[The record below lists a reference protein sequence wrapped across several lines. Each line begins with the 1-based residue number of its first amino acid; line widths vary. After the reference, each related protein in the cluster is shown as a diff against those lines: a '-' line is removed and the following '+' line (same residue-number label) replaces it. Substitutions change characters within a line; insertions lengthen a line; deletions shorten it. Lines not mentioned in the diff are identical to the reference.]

1 MALLRGLNV
10 AKAMIDVDN
19 AAQSLANLGL
29 RISDLDLLRNT
40 RRDFELNVFD
50 FHQISGLVDN
60 QTRLF
65 SSQKVSSNS
74 AKAQV
79 SPMKEVDATQDY
91 NLAINDRL
99 IAGAIKYSY
108 IDFINPNLVPIDG
121 ITGVT
126 APNTFTGSG
135 LLVSSLGGVNYTLAV
150 GDTIRVVD
158 TGSDLNDGDY
168 TVSSVSDTQIVVS
181 GLNAS
186 GNVTDASKFGAGG
199 SITISCVK
207 EWPKKSADISTSRVS
222 SWSPIGDPNP
232 DDYITYGAELVA
244 DGEYL
249 SLTQLG
255 LTELPVEKRYRAEL
269 PTHSIKLNVNGAQVD
284 FPVMKGIPLEFE
296 LSGVSY
302 IGTNVSVTRTSNLA
316 TLQDSVGTI
325 PFTFRFDNLTANQNP
340 IVKDLVAST
349 SKQYLRQGG
358 FLSTSRYKGQIY
370 YPPKYIGSLQLD
382 SLKLKA
388 FPFIKME
395 NLAELRLNRNS
406 FKVVPDLKFIAPNL
420 TRIEMDNNDL
430 WTGYNYLEDL
440 GLESLEGVYTATETT
455 VDDDLLQIVSQA
467 QIDRLPQSI
476 ERVIMRNCFKGN
488 ISINYESLPNIKE
501 FLINST
507 NNDVGT
513 PRITSQ
519 GESPRGPDPSIMREF
534 NPSLPTTYAVSGGVA
549 TFTINAHGFAND
561 DIVKYN
567 FHAHHDPGDAA
578 ITDYVGVDNMGSA
591 LSGLTGGGTYK
602 VHSVTDNTFK
612 LKNTNDSAITSGAY
626 SSNGRL
632 HSFVKWDTSTN
643 DIYLEPGVG
652 IEKETLQEAEYRFL
666 SRHLANSPNLTDLT
680 ISDVPI
686 QSLNRTPYA
695 TRTGAAGDANRV
707 KSNNDRKLYF
717 KSKNIT
723 NINIYETNHNL
734 DIDFSNNTSLTHLR
748 LNHIRPDRYYNNA
761 NRTINS
767 SQFSGCNNMTY
778 IYIRK
783 LGYGSPEGSQ
793 RARGDLSAIG
803 QGKPNLTHLILS
815 YNVGIKY
822 KLNDNSFSGNNNKLY
837 YYADYQSSYNW
848 GRPYN
853 AGFGSDYW
861 GVSGQTLRTGL
872 AFDPVKGRMRYLI
885 AYYVRNTS
893 GRFINRDDPNNVY
906 RVPVESMSNIE
917 YIRYSHSAA
926 YGEFPSLSG
935 KRFLRTVL
943 CNENKGINLPR
954 VTQSL
959 GPGAKYEISNQL
971 TNGNVNALSLIN
983 AYGQMYSK
991 EYQDFGWSPN
1001 TAESTIVPW
1010 GSGTHGTE
1018 PQSGEHLIY
1027 QHTSVDNVTPG
1038 LYYRIEELGT
1048 MTKAQWENLGWVANS
1063 PQPSY
1068 YHRIRG
1074 VAEGSVYENNTG
1086 ANPAVGDFFLVPDDK
1101 TTLNRVHL
1109 RYMNTGTQYRVVR
1122 VGPTNAPWSS
1132 RGGTRAYGTVFTASS
1147 SSTYSTYYGAIAEKT
1162 SYSNLGGTQGGKVSR
1177 ATDNL
1182 QNAMINLGFFS
1193 TLGNMANMTKL
1204 NNFEIDNNS
1213 FYGNFP
1219 SMVASIMTLFKIQH
1233 NHFTGDVPD
1242 LSSCLKVKK
1251 AHMSHNEFSSYLPES
1266 FRFNIELTD
1275 IELDHNRLPASVA
1288 GALFDDLYEV
1298 STPNA
1303 VTPRKNINVY
1313 LRNQKGF
1320 EQFASN
1326 NYLDGNG
1333 KAVRLSVR
1341 ALQDIPGSD
1350 SGDPNHPYSKYL
1362 ALISSTYNWNI
1373 DIDET

>member
-19 AAQSLANLGL
+19 ASQSLANLGL

-74 AKAQV
+74 AKSQV
-79 SPMKEVDATQDY
+79 VPMKEVDATQDY

-126 APNTFTGSG
+126 APNTITGSG
-135 LLVSSLGGVNYTLAV
+135 LLASSLGGVNYTLVA

-158 TGSDLNDGDY
+158 TGSDLADGDY

-186 GNVTDASKFGAGG
+186 GDVTDASKFGAGG

-232 DDYITYGAELVA
+232 DDYITYGAELVV

-302 IGTNVSVTRTSNLA
+302 IGTNVSVTRTSNLS
-316 TLQDSVGTI
+316 TLQDAQGTI
-325 PFTFRFDNLTANQNP
+325 PFTFRFDNLTNTNQNP
-340 IVKDLVAST
+340 IVKDLVATT
-349 SKQYLRQGG
+349 SRQYLRQGG
-358 FLSTSRYKGQIY
+358 FLATSRYRGQIY

-382 SLKLKA
+382 SLKLKE

-395 NLAELRLNRNS
+395 NLSELKLNNNS

-440 GLESLEGVYTATETT
+440 GLEYLEGLYTATETT
-455 VDDDLLQIVSQA
+455 VDDALLQVVSQA

-476 ERVIMRNCFKGN
+476 ESVVMRNCFKGN
-488 ISINYESLPNIKE
+488 ININYESLPNIKE
-501 FLINST
+501 FLINTT
-507 NNDVGT
+507 NNDTGT
-513 PRITSQ
+513 PKITSE
-519 GESPRGPDPSIMREF
+519 GESPRGPDPSNMKVF
-534 NPSLPTTYAVSGGVA
+534 DPSSTNGYVVNSGVG
-549 TFTINAHGFAND
+549 TFKITAHGFAND
-561 DIVKYN
+561 DIVKYD
-567 FHAHHDPGDAA
+567 FHAYHAPGDDA
-578 ITDYVGVDNMGSA
+578 IANYVGVDNMGSA

-602 VHSVTDNTFK
+602 VHSVTDDTFK
-612 LKNTNDSAITSGAY
+612 LKNTNDSAITSGGY
-626 SSNGRL
+626 SSNGTL

-652 IEKETLQEAEYRFL
+652 IEKETLQEARYRFM
-666 SRHLANSPNLTDLT
+666 SRHLANSPNLTDVT

-686 QSLNRTPYA
+686 QSLNKTPYA
-695 TRTGAAGDANRV
+695 TRTGVAGDANRV

-723 NINIYETNHNL
+723 RINIYETKHNL
-734 DIDFSNNTSLTHLR
+734 DIDFSDNTNLTFLSLDT
-748 LNHIRPDRYYNNA
+748 IKPDRYYTTA
-761 NRTINS
+761 NRTLNA
-767 SQFSGCNNMTY
+767 SQFSGCNNITN
-778 IYIRK
+778 ISFDR
-783 LGYGSPEGSQ
+783 LGYGSPEGNQ
-793 RARGDLSAIG
+793 RARGDISAIG
-803 QGKPNLTHLILS
+803 QGKPNLAKFLLT
-815 YNVGIKY
+815 YNVGLKY

-837 YYADYQSSYNW
+837 YYGDYQTSYNL

-861 GVSGQTLRTGL
+861 GVSGETLRTGL
-872 AFDPVKGRMRYLI
+872 AFDPVKTRIRYLI
-885 AYYVRNTS
+885 AYYVKNTA

-906 RVPVESMSNIE
+906 RVPVESMTNIE
-917 YIRYSHSAA
+917 YLRYSHSAA

-935 KRFLRTVL
+935 KTKLRTVL
-943 CNENKGINLPR
+943 CNENKTTNLPYGL
-954 VTQSL
+954 QSL
-959 GPGAKYEISNQL
+959 APNARYQATRINNITAISLLN
-971 TNGNVNALSLIN
+971 I
-983 AYGQMYSK
+983 YGRMYSK
-991 EYQDFGWSPN
+991 EFEDFGWSPN

-1018 PQSGEHLIY
+1018 PQNEEHLIY

-1038 LYYRIEELGT
+1038 LYYQIQELGT

-1068 YHRIRG
+1068 YGRIRG
-1074 VAEGSVYENNTG
+1074 VAENGVYENTTG
-1086 ANPAVGDFFLVPDDK
+1086 ANPAVGDFFLVPESK
-1101 TTLNRVHL
+1101 TNLNRVHL
-1109 RYMNTGTQYRVVR
+1109 RYLSNGTQYRVVR
-1122 VGPTNAPWSS
+1122 IGPSTAPWDS
-1132 RGGTRAYGTVFTASS
+1132 RGGTRAYGSVFTASG
-1147 SSTYSTYYGAIAEKT
+1147 SSTYSTGSGAIAEKT

-1177 ATDNL
+1177 AGDTGQRCL
-1182 QNAMINLGFFS
+1182 INLGFFS
-1193 TLGNMANMTKL
+1193 TLGNMGNMTKL
-1204 NNFEIDNNS
+1204 NDFQINNNS

-1219 SMVASIMTLFKIQH
+1219 TIVAPIMTMFKITD
-1233 NHFTGDVPD
+1233 NHFTGDIPD
-1242 LSSCLKVKK
+1242 FSSCLKIKQ
-1251 AHMSHNEFSSYLPES
+1251 AEMSHNEFSSYSPES
-1266 FRFNIELTD
+1266 LRFNISLTD

-1288 GALFDDLYEV
+1288 GALFDDLYQV

-1313 LRNQKGF
+1313 LKNQKGF
-1320 EQFASN
+1320 DQFASN
-1326 NYLDGNG
+1326 NYLDANG
-1333 KAVRLSVR
+1333 KAVRLSIR

-1350 SGDPNHPYSKYL
+1350 SGDPDHPYTKYL
-1362 ALISSTYNWNI
+1362 QLISSTYNWNI